1 MLKVRVSDIKKISY
15 EQVGPQQCDEDQAI
29 IDVHTVGICGSD
41 MHVYLGKNPVLK
53 PPRVQGH
60 EFGGTVKELRNDG
73 GFIKKGDRVA
83 VNPVVSCGKC
93 YYCKRGE
100 EYLCENAYV
109 IGGEV
114 EGAMQEEIA
123 VPLKNLVV
131 LPESF
136 DLNFAPLIE
145 PTSVAVH
152 TVNIRPV
159 SNANV
164 LIIGLGTI
172 GILIQQ
178 VSMLNKN
185 RVVSVDK
192 TKYSLD
198 LSKKFG
204 AELTLNAQENNNVEK
219 SIIDFLGED
228 KIDVVYDTVCS
239 PKTIQMAIN
248 VVRKRGSIVV
258 VGIAPKNFVVDVLG
272 ILCKEIKIFGS
283 YLYTHKEYEKAAEY
297 VINETIKVKEL
308 LSKTFSLKE
317 AEKAYEYKL
326 NVPSI
331 KVAVVV

>member
-15 EQVGPQQCDEDQAI
+15 ERVGPQKCDDYQAI

-60 EFGGTVKELRNDG
+60 EFGGTVKDLGNG
-73 GFIKKGDRVA
+73 GGSIKKGDRVA
-83 VNPVVSCGKC
+83 VNPVISCGKC
-93 YYCKRGE
+93 YYCKGGE
-100 EYLCENAYV
+100 EYLCENACV

-114 EGAMQEEIA
+114 EGAMQEEIV
-123 VPLKNLVV
+123 VPFKNLVV
-131 LPESF
+131 MPESF
-136 DLNFAPLIE
+136 DLSYAPLIE

-159 SNANV
+159 KNANI

-178 VSMLNKN
+178 VSMLNNN
-185 RVVSVDK
+185 RVISVDMK
-192 TKYSLD
+192 KYPLD
-198 LSKKFG
+198 MSTKFG
-204 AELTLNAQENNNVEK
+204 AALTLNAQENNNVEK
-219 SIIDFLGED
+219 SLLDFSAED

-239 PKTIQMAIN
+239 PKTFQMAIN
-248 VVRKRGSIVV
+248 VVRKRGSVVV
-258 VGIAPKNFVVDVLG
+258 VGIAPNNFVVDVLG
-272 ILCKEIKIFGS
+272 ILCKEIGIFGS
-283 YLYTHKEYEKAAEY
+283 YLYTHKEYEMAAEY

-308 LSKTFSLKE
+308 LSKTFSLRE

-326 NVPSI
+326 NIPSL